1 MSKPKVEPISFEEFF
16 AILKEDEISQFKIAF
31 FFDHLKALE
40 DGGVKIF
47 REILTI
53 FKDTKILRNKEF
65 AKVSLN
71 SEGKIEDPDARF
83 SVMNSIYLGLPKQ
96 LKEVIDVGFFI
107 RILDKKTYT
116 NPDLMLRFAATS
128 NNYRLCKMLVEEFDA
143 SVCTPLYSGE
153 EGFETLMAS
162 LQNDGDDLSCSQFLA
177 NEMVQGVIIQPILSF
192 SEACLEDLIISLKEE
207 DNFRFVKIAT
217 FYKEIYEPACNL
229 ARITISSDLPEL
241 ARQEFSEMQKSIS
254 QDADSKKK
262 RSKTNPEED
271 VTLVGATPAGSSLIL
286 RRNAAKTLVE
296 MSQDQRR

>member
-1 MSKPKVEPISFEEFF
+1 MSKPKIEPISFEEFF
-16 AILKEDEISQFKIAF
+16 AILKEDEISQSKMAF

-53 FKDTKILRNKEF
+53 FKDTKILRSKEF

-83 SVMNSIYLGLPKQ
+83 SVMNSIYLGLPEQ

-107 RILDKKTYT
+107 RILDKRTYA
-116 NPDLMLRFAATS
+116 NPNLMLRFAATS
-128 NNYRLCKMLVEEFDA
+128 NNHPLCKMLVKEFDA
-143 SVCTPLYSGE
+143 SVCNPLYSDE
-153 EGFETLMAS
+153 KGFETLIAS
-162 LQNDGDDLSCSQFLA
+162 LQNDERDLSCSHFLA
-177 NEMVQGVIIQPILSF
+177 KKMVQEFKIQPILSF

-207 DNFRFVKIAT
+207 NKFRFIKIAT
-217 FYKEIYEPACNL
+217 FHEEIYKPTCNS
-229 ARITISSDLPEL
+229 AGINITLDLP
-241 ARQEFSEMQKSIS
+241 AVAKKEFSKMQKSIS

-271 VTLVGATPAGSSLIL
+271 VTLVGATPAVSNLIL
-286 RRNAAKTLVE
+286 RRDAAKTLMQ